1 MTTAPAD
8 RASRAPSQ
16 STQIFIGLAVGVV
29 AGLVISRLDPATAAR
44 IASWIKP
51 FSQLFL
57 RMIRMVI
64 APLIFSTLVAGV
76 AGAGHFKAVGR
87 MGLRAII
94 FFEVI
99 TTCALVIGLVVVNLL
114 KPGVGIALPAEAV
127 QSVQAPQTW
136 DQILLHAVPESVVD
150 AMARG
155 DVLQVVVFSVIFA
168 LALGAIGDKGKP
180 VLQLCESIS
189 ETMFQFTNI
198 IMGYAA
204 IGVGAAIAYTIIVS
218 GAGVLK
224 NLAGLIGT
232 LYLALA
238 VVILGVLLPA
248 ALVFG
253 VPVRRF
259 LTAVRE
265 PALIAFTTSTS
276 EAALPRAME
285 MMEAMGCPR
294 RIVAFVLP
302 LGYTFNLVGTTLYLS
317 LAAMFVAQ
325 AAGVSLTVGQQIT
338 MMLTLML
345 TSKGVAGVPRSALV
359 ILTAT
364 LASFQLPLSG
374 AALLLGVDAVLDMAR
389 TMVNVVGNCLA
400 TVVVSKWEGE
410 FVIADEGDARR
421 SKAEA

>member
-1 MTTAPAD
+1 MTTAAG
-8 RASRAPSQ
+8 ASDAATSSVPSQ
-16 STQIFIGLAVGVV
+16 STQIFIGLAVGVG

-44 IASWIKP
+44 VASWIKP
-51 FSQLFL
+51 FSLLFL
-57 RMIRMVI
+57 RLIRMVI

-76 AGAGHFKAVGR
+76 AGAGHFKVVGR
-87 MGLRAII
+87 MGLRAVI
-94 FFEVI
+94 FFEAV
-99 TTCALVIGLVVVNLL
+99 TTCALVIGLVVVNVL
-114 KPGVGIALPAEAV
+114 KPGVGIALPPEAA
-127 QSVQAPQTW
+127 QAVQAPQTW

-155 DVLQVVVFSVIFA
+155 DVLQVVVFGIIFA

-180 VLQLCESIS
+180 VLELCESIS
-189 ETMFQFTNI
+189 ETMFRFTNI

-204 IGVGAAIAYTIIVS
+204 IGVGAAIAYTIAVS

-224 NLAGLIGT
+224 NLAGLVGT
-232 LYLALA
+232 LYIALTLLI
-238 VVILGVLLPA
+238 VGVLLPV
-248 ALVFG
+248 ALFFG
-253 VPVRRF
+253 VPIRRF

-302 LGYTFNLVGTTLYLS
+302 LGYSFNLVGTTLYLS

-345 TSKGVAGVPRSALV
+345 TSKGVAGVPRAALV
-359 ILTAT
+359 ILAAT
-364 LASFQLPLSG
+364 VASFQLPLAG
-374 AALLLGVDAVLDMAR
+374 VTLLLGVDSVMDMAR

-400 TVVVSKWEGE
+400 TVVVAKWEGE
-410 FVIADEGDARR
+410 FLSEDAEEGV
-421 SKAEA
+421 KA